1 MPREAGDAAGPW
13 RRPLSYLSPEVRL
26 FAATPREDRSL
37 VVVEQCYDEN
47 TGARPGIALVEQT
60 FSLE

>member
-1 MPREAGDAAGPW
+1 LKGPQQTTT
-13 RRPLSYLSPEVRL
+13 RPGR
-26 FAATPREDRSL
+26 DRSE
-37 VVVEQCYDEN
+37 VVVEQCTDEN